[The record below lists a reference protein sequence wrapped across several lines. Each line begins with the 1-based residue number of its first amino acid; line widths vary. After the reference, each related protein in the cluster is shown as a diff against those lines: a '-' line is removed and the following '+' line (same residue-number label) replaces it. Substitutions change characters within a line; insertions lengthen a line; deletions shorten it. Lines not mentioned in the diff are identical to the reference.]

1 LRRRQPSLWDLS
13 IDAFTLGLEA
23 QQVIALR
30 LAKFATGGD
39 PHGHEARRMV
49 TEKAAAVVDA
59 QIGLMQA
66 MATGQLEHAPSR
78 ALAVYRRKVRANRR
92 RLSKA

>member
-1 LRRRQPSLWDLS
+1 MRRRKPTLWDLS

-30 LAKFATGGD
+30 MAKLATGGD
-39 PHGHEARRMV
+39 PHGHEVQRMV
-49 TEKAAAVVDA
+49 TEKAMAAVDA
-59 QIGLMQA
+59 QLGLVQA
-66 MATGQLEHAPSR
+66 LAAGKPEDGPVR

-92 RLSKA
+92 RLSKG

>member
-1 LRRRQPSLWDLS
+1 MRRRQPSLWDLS

-66 MATGQLEHAPSR
+66 MATGQLENAPSR